1 MPKWS
6 EGTFD
11 GNLEMAY
18 QSAPGTS
25 EYMID
30 ALASWNIAAMKEQ
43 KAKLGMGWYHISE
56 YWNPIFAR
64 WPQYSEL
71 YVYSFDTTGAGQ
83 WQNVSM
89 PHIDFSISPF
99 KNYKS
104 DLLLGY
110 MFAPEANGTGGGHN
124 RGLLFT
130 WWNRFTIKEQLFTQ
144 KDKLTGH
151 LLLELMDPGDY
162 YTGTQREHTAVFAR
176 AELNYSF

>member
-1 MPKWS
+1 MPKWA
-6 EGTFD
+6 EGVLD

-18 QSAPGTS
+18 QSTPDNYG
-25 EYMID
+25 YMID
-30 ALASWNIAAMKEQ
+30 ALAKWHIQGLEEQ
-43 KAKLGMGWYHISE
+43 KTYLGLGWYHLSE
-56 YWNPIFAR
+56 DWDPLFAR

-71 YVYSFDTTGAGQ
+71 YVYSFDTTGAGK

-89 PHIDFSISPF
+89 PHVDFSISPT
-99 KNYKS
+99 KNYKC

-110 MFAPEANGTGGGHN
+110 MLAPTDNGTGGGHD

-162 YTGTQREHTAVFAR
+162 YTGTQRDHTAIFTR
-176 AELNYSF
+176 AEISYSF